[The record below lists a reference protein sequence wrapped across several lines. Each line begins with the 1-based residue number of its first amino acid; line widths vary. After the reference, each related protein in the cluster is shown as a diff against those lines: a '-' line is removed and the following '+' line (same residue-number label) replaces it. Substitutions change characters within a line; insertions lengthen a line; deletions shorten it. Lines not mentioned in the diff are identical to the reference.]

1 MPTGPRTPARRTTRA
16 LPKTLTPPHAHARRL
31 PAQTKNRA
39 EDCFEFEPPERS
51 SEEWPLAD
59 GGKIEVIFLSRE
71 KLEERLRDAGLPA
84 TFGEPAPPI
93 YEREGRQEFMELT
106 AAQASCGQ
114 WRIQL
119 EDGRT
124 VTMTNRRTAP
134 QLPLGDPS
142 APRTFAALITLNG
155 WRGDDHLPMYMSTLA
170 LVRALPVYQQMP
182 CLVFGCGKG
191 EELLARDAEV
201 RSRGAVSFSRARA
214 RARALLRP
222 LPPLTPPR
230 PFFAAVL
237 F

>member
-1 MPTGPRTPARRTTRA
+1 M
-16 LPKTLTPPHAHARRL
+16 
-31 PAQTKNRA
+31 
-39 EDCFEFEPPERS
+39 
-51 SEEWPLAD
+51 
-59 GGKIEVIFLSRE
+59 IFLSRE

-106 AAQASCGQ
+106 AAAASCGQ

-124 VTMTNRRTAP
+124 VTMTNRRAAP
-134 QLPLGDPS
+134 PLPLGDPS

-201 RSRGAVSFSRARA
+201 RSRGAVSFFLRPARA
-214 RARALLRP
+214 QRTRFCA
-222 LPPLTPPR
+222 PPFPTLTPPH
-230 PFFAAVL
+230 PFSAAVL

>member
-1 MPTGPRTPARRTTRA
+1 
-16 LPKTLTPPHAHARRL
+16 
-31 PAQTKNRA
+31 
-39 EDCFEFEPPERS
+39 
-51 SEEWPLAD
+51 
-59 GGKIEVIFLSRE
+59 VIFLSRE

-106 AAQASCGQ
+106 AAAASCGQ

-124 VTMTNRRTAP
+124 VTMTNRRAAP
-134 QLPLGDPS
+134 PLPLGDLS

-201 RSRGAVSFSRARA
+201 RSRGAVSFFLRPARRAA
-214 RARALLRP
+214 HPLLRAP
-222 LPPLTPPR
+222 LSYPYTTAPL
-230 PFFAAVL
+230 FCCSSLLAGAWGA
-237 F
+237 